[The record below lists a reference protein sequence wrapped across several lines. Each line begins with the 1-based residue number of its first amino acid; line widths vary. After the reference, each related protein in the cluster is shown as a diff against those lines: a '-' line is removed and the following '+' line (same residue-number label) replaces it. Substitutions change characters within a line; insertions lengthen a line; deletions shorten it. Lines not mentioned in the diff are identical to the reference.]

1 MYSIL
6 NLVVHTVILEKKYDC
21 QKRLF
26 ALCESCYWT
35 TTVIMKIESFQC
47 PLCQSKDIA
56 LIPLNRDEKYE
67 YQFEPKQGL
76 HIKFSINEGIKN

>member
-1 MYSIL
+1 MYAIN
-6 NLVVHTVILEKKYDC
+6 NLVVHTVILEKKYDY

-35 TTVIMKIESFQC
+35 ATVIMKIESFQC

>member
-1 MYSIL
+1 ML
-6 NLVVHTVILEKKYDC
+6 NLVVHTIILEKKYDY

-26 ALCESCYWT
+26 VLCESCYWT
-35 TTVIMKIESFQC
+35 ATVFIKIESFQC
-47 PLCQSKDIA
+47 LACQSNDIA

-76 HIKFSINEGIKN
+76 HIKFSINEETRD

>member
-1 MYSIL
+1 
-6 NLVVHTVILEKKYDC
+6 
-21 QKRLF
+21 
-26 ALCESCYWT
+26 
-35 TTVIMKIESFQC
+35 MKMESFQC

>member
-1 MYSIL
+1 MYSTN
-6 NLVVHTVILEKKYDC
+6 NLVVHTVILEKKYDY
-21 QKRLF
+21 QNRLF

-35 TTVIMKIESFQC
+35 ATIFMKIEGYQC

>member
-1 MYSIL
+1 MCCIL
-6 NLVVHTVILEKKYDC
+6 NLVVHTVILEKKYDY
-21 QKRLF
+21 QNRLF

-35 TTVIMKIESFQC
+35 ATVFMKTESYQC

-56 LIPLNRDEKYE
+56 MIPLNRDEKYQYE
-67 YQFEPKQGL
+67 FDPKQGL